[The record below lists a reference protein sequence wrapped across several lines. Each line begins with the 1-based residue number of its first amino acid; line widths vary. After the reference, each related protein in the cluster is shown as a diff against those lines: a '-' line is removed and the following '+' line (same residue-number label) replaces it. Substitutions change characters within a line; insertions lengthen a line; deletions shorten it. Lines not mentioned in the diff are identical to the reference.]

1 MLTAFTGWSSER
13 CPGIGFLSRGDREIG
28 VLRNVE
34 PPTRPRLE
42 CLRETGLILRCDRKV
57 GNPFQ
62 TKQGSRPSCPD
73 QEGRKGSE
81 EGVPENL
88 SVPLE
93 GDRDFGELC
102 GSHQGCQVP
111 FRPPIPNVGLLLRR
125 CSGKG
130 LHLAM
135 TGEPRGFSRVTA
147 GFSSYDGE
155 FRLPLVLAQAA
166 IDTAREALNRAR
178 RESEDNQYSEE
189 EELYA
194 AGRAVETAQ
203 AALEDARRQAEVLQK
218 EGEIDRI
225 TCESERSDKEKSR
238 AALQEIL
245 DNGGRLLAPAPG
257 TVVRTLE
264 RGDKTKEGEDAVIL
278 SSADRGFV
286 FEGKLDKDSARHFS
300 AGDKGELH
308 YGLDGSSQKAD
319 VEIHSISPQDES
331 DQVLVTAVLPEGGYT
346 SGMPAQL
353 FLSRKSETYQNCL
366 PLTALRSDFGGDHV
380 FVLRRQSSVLG
391 TEWVIARVDIT
402 VKERDSQ
409 MMYVD
414 GALTYSDQVVISS
427 NKIISE
433 GDRVRIEN

>member
-1 MLTAFTGWSSER
+1 MSSCIWNLGFFPNDARKNCPFVLTSFTGWSSER

-135 TGEPRGFSRVTA
+135 TGEQWIFSSCSGILELRRGIQAASCVGPGKSNLPFELRRKAGDCSRVTA
-147 GFSSYDGE
+147 G
-155 FRLPLVLAQAA
+155 P
-166 IDTAREALNRAR
+166 IDL
-178 RESEDNQYSEE
+178 
-189 EELYA
+189 
-194 AGRAVETAQ
+194 
-203 AALEDARRQAEVLQK
+203 
-218 EGEIDRI
+218 I
-225 TCESERSDKEKSR
+225 
-238 AALQEIL
+238 
-245 DNGGRLLAPAPG
+245 
-257 TVVRTLE
+257 
-264 RGDKTKEGEDAVIL
+264 
-278 SSADRGFV
+278 
-286 FEGKLDKDSARHFS
+286 
-300 AGDKGELH
+300 
-308 YGLDGSSQKAD
+308 
-319 VEIHSISPQDES
+319 
-331 DQVLVTAVLPEGGYT
+331 
-346 SGMPAQL
+346 
-353 FLSRKSETYQNCL
+353 
-366 PLTALRSDFGGDHV
+366 
-380 FVLRRQSSVLG
+380 
-391 TEWVIARVDIT
+391 
-402 VKERDSQ
+402 
-409 MMYVD
+409 
-414 GALTYSDQVVISS
+414 
-427 NKIISE
+427 
-433 GDRVRIEN
+433 